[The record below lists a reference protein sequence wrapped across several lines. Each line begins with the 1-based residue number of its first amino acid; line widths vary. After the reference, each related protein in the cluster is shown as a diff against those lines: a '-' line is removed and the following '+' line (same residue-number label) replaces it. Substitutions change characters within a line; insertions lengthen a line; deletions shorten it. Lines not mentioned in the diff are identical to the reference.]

1 MRVEA
6 GLVIA
11 NRFRLLSLVGAGP
24 FGSLWRAAD
33 RIPGKR
39 VAIRIIGDLRLGA
52 AALDAFRHEMM
63 TATAVHHPSL
73 ARIYAAG
80 SDPHGG
86 TWVARELVEGDPL
99 ATVLQ
104 REVLS
109 PSEALDIV
117 AELAGALAEIH
128 ALRLSHGAVSPR
140 TVLVR
145 RSKNDVFK
153 PRLIGLG
160 RARLLRSTEPAYT
173 SPEALASPQYRAP
186 SDIWSLGVLLYRCVN
201 GRLPFAARTAAAM
214 ELEARRVNRVL
225 STIEDPRIRL
235 LVADCFA
242 LHPDA
247 RPHASE
253 LARRARSLARELER
267 ERAQRAARPTDPPES
282 APISSRPTPVALLL
296 PKATR
301 STPPLARPTTSI
313 PPPIPKRP
321 VLELVATSDL
331 ELVESELFERELAEV
346 VGAPAAPEPV
356 APPAPSSPAIAV
368 SVDHDEDLAVD
379 FRPKRARATWVLGA
393 LAAAAIVAGSIV
405 ARRASSTPA
414 PAAAQ
419 AIEPLRIPE
428 APIVVTPPVATPA
441 PATTGAAAS
450 ASASVVPPKVRPI
463 PAPIVTSRPVPKRV
477 AAPKTGGDENP
488 YE

>member
-6 GLVIA
+6 GLVIG

-33 RIPGKR
+33 RIPGKQ
-39 VAIRIIGDLRLGA
+39 VAIRIVGDLKLGA
-52 AALDAFRHEMM
+52 AALDAFRREMLA
-63 TATAVHHPSL
+63 ATAVHHPSL

-80 SDPHGG
+80 SDSHGA
-86 TWVARELVEGDPL
+86 WVARELVEGHPL
-99 ATVLQ
+99 ATVLE

-109 PSEALDIV
+109 QSEALDIV

-128 ALRLSHGAVSPR
+128 ALGLAHGAVSPR

-160 RARLLRSTEPAYT
+160 RAQLLRSTQPAYT
-173 SPEALASPQYRAP
+173 SPEVLASPHYGAP

-201 GRLPFAARTAAAM
+201 GRLPFAARPAAAM

-247 RPHASE
+247 RPNASE
-253 LARRARSLARELER
+253 VARRARSLAREIER
-267 ERAQRAARPTDPPES
+267 ERTLRAWRPTDPPES
-282 APISSRPTPVALLL
+282 TPISSRPTPVALML
-296 PKATR
+296 PKAT

-331 ELVESELFERELAEV
+331 ELVESELFEPEIAEV
-346 VGAPAAPEPV
+346 VEAPAAPEPV
-356 APPAPSSPAIAV
+356 AAPAPSSPAIAV

-379 FRPKRARATWVLGA
+379 FRPKRARATWVVSA
-393 LAAAAIVAGSIV
+393 LAAAAIVAGSIG

-414 PAAAQ
+414 PVAAQ
-419 AIEPLRIPE
+419 AMEPLRIPE
-428 APIVVTPPVATPA
+428 APIVVTPPAATPA
-441 PATTGAAAS
+441 PTTTEVA
-450 ASASVVPPKVRPI
+450 ASASVVQPAKVRPI
-463 PAPIVTSRPVPKRV
+463 PAPIVTSKPAPRRV
-477 AAPKTGGDENP
+477 TAPPRSAGDENP